1 MRVNTMCKYPS
12 YTGYL
17 SYEDKCPLADNVTQ
31 TIIGAMA
38 GGVLVIIVVFGA
50 LTLKRYL
57 EYQRKKDKLNLIN
70 QELKKSSDVPS
81 R

>member
-1 MRVNTMCKYPS
+1 MCKYPFT

-17 SYEDKCPLADNVTQ
+17 SYEDKCPLADNVSQ